1 MDVNNKKIAKIFDS
15 TFLFKL
21 WADLAPIGDAKVE
34 IGAIKI
40 KPIKLTYPKDPG
52 GRPST
57 LNPVTIK
64 NNVPGIAK

>member
-21 WADLAPIGDAKVE
+21 WADLAPIGAAKVE

-52 GRPST
+52 GRLHS
-57 LNPVTIK
+57 
-64 NNVPGIAK
+64 